1 METQAQPQS
10 VKTKIESLL
19 IKIIVGLIF
28 LVLVIFGLVSLKTL
42 S

>member
-10 VKTKIESLL
+10 VRLKIESLL
-19 IKIIVGLIF
+19 IKVIVGLIF